1 MGAAAAHSGRFL
13 TPTADEWV
21 RAGTLLERRA
31 RLYGTL
37 RARDHLAD
45 VLILVSAARIGGEI
59 LTANLRH
66 FEAWAELAR
75 RAGLDV
81 AVSAAS
87 GAF

>member
-21 RAGTLLERRA
+21 QAGTLLERRA
-31 RLYGTL
+31 RLYGAL
-37 RARDHLAD
+37 RAPDHLAD
-45 VLILVSAARIGGEI
+45 MLILLSAARIGGEI
-59 LTANLRH
+59 RTGNLRH

-81 AVSAAS
+81 TVRAAPA
-87 GAF
+87 AF